1 MFETLK
7 RNDTPVPD
15 SPAQLKVGTR
25 CSPLAHWQT
34 QAVLA
39 RLQTVVPHV
48 GFETLDVFAPGDL
61 DLQTDLRESPA
72 DFFTR
77 TLDEGLL
84 KGDIDLAVHSAKDLP
99 DPLADGIDWFWMPDA
114 GDRRDALIGTLQPTV
129 IGVSSARRADY
140 ARKRFP
146 GAICKSV
153 RGTIQDRIRQLDDGH
168 FDLLIMAGVALQRL
182 GLEDRITAWI
192 PLAELDPPEAQGAL
206 AVTFR
211 RGDQRIVAIRN
222 VFMKTATFAG
232 AGIGRGNI
240 TEAAIDALSVADV
253 CLYDA
258 LMDETVLRHLPAGA
272 KAIYVGK
279 REGEHSS
286 SQDEINQMLCDHVR
300 RGVRVVRLKGGD
312 PSIFGRL
319 AEEVDA
325 LDALGLASR
334 VLPGIS
340 AMQAAS
346 AQTGILLTRRGV
358 ARGFTV
364 MTPRLQGGGQG
375 PVDAASRAALPVI
388 FYMAVGSASAMATA
402 LMADGMDPDRPC
414 ALVFGAGSEQ
424 ELVLRSSLAMLAVDL
439 AQVDEAVRRLPGL
452 FIVGDIAR
460 YGEGGARGSLLGRRV
475 LLTCSESIMPKAVQA
490 VLDGGGRPLRFPL
503 IALDLL
509 PDAAVMVRGIAQFDW
524 VALTSPSAVRCFEQA
539 LRQEKVDYRQV
550 PQIMATGH
558 GTGQALEQI
567 GLRADLVPEADFSA
581 GGILDIARPV
591 VNGRKVLRLRSD
603 KAGDALAE
611 GLRRAGAEV
620 ADVVLYQNRQLKHA
634 QLPPFDDVFFASV
647 SAVDAWMAQW
657 GMEPLRERCVLTMG
671 QPTARA
677 LIGHGLQPTV
687 TGTASTVS
695 GVLESLACHHLQP
708 TEGHNPQMQ
717 GRCRHG
723 RHRAMRGGAA
733 TGNPDDFMLHD
744 EHRNA

>member
-1 MFETLK
+1 MPRQFNT
-7 RNDTPVPD
+7 TGPCMPD
-15 SPAQLKVGTR
+15 MHNQLDSLARFKVGTR

-39 RLQTVVPHV
+39 RLQAMFPAVV
-48 GFETLDVFAPGDL
+48 FETLDVYAPGDL

-84 KGDIDLAVHSAKDLP
+84 SGDIDLAVHSAKDLP
-99 DPLADGIDWFWMPDA
+99 DPLADGIDGFWMPDA
-114 GDRRDALIGTLQPTV
+114 GDRRDALVGSLQPKG

-146 GAICKSV
+146 DAVCKSV
-153 RGTIQDRIRQLDDGH
+153 RGTIQERIRQLDAGH

-182 GLEDRITAWI
+182 GLEDRITEWI
-192 PLAELDPPEAQGAL
+192 PLSELDPPEAQGAL

-211 RGDQRIVAIRN
+211 RGDRRMVAIRN
-222 VFMKTATFAG
+222 AFMKTATFAG

-240 TEAAIDALSVADV
+240 TEAVIEALSVAEV

-258 LMDETVLRHLPAGA
+258 LMEEAVLRHLPAGA

-286 SQDEINQMLCDHVR
+286 SQDDINRMLCDHVC
-300 RGVRVVRLKGGD
+300 RGARVVRLKGGD

-325 LDALGLASR
+325 LSALGLASR

-358 ARGFTV
+358 SRGFSV

-375 PVDAASRAALPVI
+375 PVDAAARAALPVI
-388 FYMAVGSASAMATA
+388 FYMAVSSAPAMAA
-402 LMADGMDPDRPC
+402 DLMKDGMDANRPC
-414 ALVFGAGSEQ
+414 ALVFGAGSER
-424 ELVLRSSLAMLAVDL
+424 EVVLRSSLGTLAADL

-452 FIVGDIAR
+452 FIVGDITR
-460 YGEGGARGSLLGRRV
+460 YGAGEALGALQGRRV
-475 LLTCSESIMPKAVQA
+475 LLTCSETIMPRAVQA
-490 VLDGGGRPLRFPL
+490 VVDFGGLPIRRPL
-503 IALDLL
+503 ITLDLL
-509 PDAAVMVRGIAQFDW
+509 PDAAARLRAIDAFDW
-524 VALTSPSAVRCFEQA
+524 VALTSPAAVRCFEQA
-539 LRQEKVDYRQV
+539 LRQEKVDYRRI
-550 PQIMATGH
+550 PRIMATGH
-558 GTGQALEQI
+558 GTGLALEQI
-567 GLRADLVPEADFSA
+567 GLRADLLPAGDFSA
-581 GGILDIARPV
+581 EGLLAIARPL
-591 VNGRKVLRLRSD
+591 VNGGKVLRLRSD
-603 KAGDALAE
+603 KAGDSLAG
-611 GLRRAGAEV
+611 GLRTAGAEV
-620 ADVVLYQNRQLKHA
+620 ADVVLYRNRPIPYA
-634 QLPPFDDVFFASV
+634 DPLPPFDDVFFASA
-647 SAVDAWMAQW
+647 SAVDAWIAQW
-657 GMEPLRERCVLTMG
+657 GAEPLQNRCILTMG

-677 LIGHGLQPTV
+677 LINHGLPPTV
-687 TGTASTVS
+687 TGTAATVS

-708 TEGHNPQMQ
+708 FLWH
-717 GRCRHG
+717 
-723 RHRAMRGGAA
+723 A
-733 TGNPDDFMLHD
+733 
-744 EHRNA
+744 